1 MMSSL
6 SATRATL
13 LLRIRDAQDRV
24 AWGEFVQLYAPL
36 IHSYGMHRGM
46 QDADAAD
53 LVQDVMGQ
61 VSRSMPGFDYDRSR
75 GSFRG
80 WLLTVTR
87 NALRKTANRNSRQAK
102 GSGDTEVHGL
112 LEQQPAAPHD
122 DEEWDREY
130 QRNLFQW
137 AAERVKPDF
146 REASWLA
153 FWRTV
158 VEGHETETVARELKL
173 SVGAVYI
180 ARSRIISRVRQ
191 EIAAVEEEGGRP

>member
-1 MMSSL
+1 M
-6 SATRATL
+6 
-13 LLRIRDAQDRV
+13 RIRDAQDQI

-53 LVQDVMGQ
+53 LVQDVMQQ
-61 VSRSMPGFDYDRSR
+61 VSRSMPGFDYDRNR
-75 GSFRG
+75 GSFRS

-87 NALRKTANRNSRQAK
+87 NALRKTANRNSRQPK
-102 GSGDTEVHGL
+102 GSGDTQVNGL
-112 LEQQPAAPHD
+112 MEQQPEAEPA

-130 QRNLFQW
+130 RWNLFLW
-137 AAERVKPDF
+137 ASERVKCDF
-146 REASWLA
+146 REASWRA

-158 VEGHETETVARELKL
+158 VEGQEIDPVARELNL

-180 ARSRIISRVRQ
+180 ARSRIIARIRQ
-191 EIAAVEEEGGRP
+191 EIAAVEVEGGQP